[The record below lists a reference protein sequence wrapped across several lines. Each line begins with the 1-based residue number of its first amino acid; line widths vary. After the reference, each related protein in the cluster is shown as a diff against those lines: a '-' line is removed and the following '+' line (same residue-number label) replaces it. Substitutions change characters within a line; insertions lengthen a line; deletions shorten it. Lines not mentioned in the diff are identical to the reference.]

1 MKQKIY
7 NYTSFDTS
15 VYGLEPFAT
24 GSPRIG
30 ECATDFEAVSLDGA
44 RVRLSDF
51 RGKNIVL
58 ETGSLTCPMFGKN
71 IPGMNEIATE
81 FGADDTVFLILYT
94 REAHPGGKTPAHG
107 SNADKF
113 AAAAKAA
120 ELVSDKRIILVDDV
134 HGTVHRNWGEFP
146 NSLWLINPDGRVMF
160 RSDWNNTD
168 ILRQVLSSSN
178 VKSTLR
184 TLSEHNMP
192 DMSRPLGPMIWMLK
206 KAGWKAVWDVV
217 RQVGSM
223 HARHTEVDDYYS
235 GRQFAESGVKP
246 RMCW

>member
-15 VYGLEPFAT
+15 VYGLEPCAT
-24 GSPRIG
+24 GSPRID
-30 ECATDFEAVSLDGA
+30 ECATDFEALALDGSCI
-44 RVRLSDF
+44 RLSDF
-51 RGKNIVL
+51 RGKYIVL

-81 FGADDTVFLILYT
+81 FSNDHTVFLILYT

-107 SNADKF
+107 SNADKL

-120 ELVSDKRIILVDDV
+120 QLVSDKRIILVDDV
-134 HGTVHRNWGEFP
+134 DGTAHRNWGEFP
-146 NSLWLINPDGRVMF
+146 NSLWLIGPDGRVMF
-160 RSDWNNTD
+160 RSDWNDTD
-168 ILRQVLSSSN
+168 ILRQILASSN

-223 HARHTEVDDYYS
+223 HARHAEVDDYYS
-235 GRQFAESGVKP
+235 SRQFAESGVKP

>member
-15 VYGLEPFAT
+15 VYGVEPFAT

-30 ECATDFEAVSLDGA
+30 ECATDFEALTLDGA
-44 RVRLSDF
+44 RISLSDF
-51 RGKNIVL
+51 RGRNIVL

-71 IPGMNEIATE
+71 VPGMNEIASE
-81 FGADDTVFLILYT
+81 FSGDHTVFLILYT
-94 REAHPGGKTPAHG
+94 REAHPAGKTPAHG
-107 SNADKF
+107 SNADKL

-120 ELVSDKRIILVDDV
+120 ELVSDKRTIVVDDV
-134 HGTVHRNWGEFP
+134 DGCAHRKWGEFP
-146 NSLWLINPDGRVMF
+146 NSLWLINPDGRVVY

-168 ILRQVLSSSN
+168 ILRQILSSSDMDA
-178 VKSTLR
+178 TLR

-206 KAGWKAVWDVV
+206 NAGWKAVWDVA

-223 HARHTEVDDYYS
+223 HARHAEVDDYYS
-235 GRQFAESGVKP
+235 SRQFADSGNKP